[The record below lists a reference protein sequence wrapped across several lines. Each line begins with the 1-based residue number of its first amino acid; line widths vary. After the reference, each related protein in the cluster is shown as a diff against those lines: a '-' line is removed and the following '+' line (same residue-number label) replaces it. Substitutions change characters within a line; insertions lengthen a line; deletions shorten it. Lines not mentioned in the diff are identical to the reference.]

1 MTEKV
6 VYESPKG
13 WLQVI
18 ETPLKYYYA
27 RRKNKDSIAVFL
39 VRQTGLVEQTGT
51 GWEVLVRMQP
61 LPIYEADIYDECRL
75 FPCPIT
81 GGMDSNESPQA
92 CAAREV
98 YEESGYAGTDLQDL
112 GCYFVGTQTDEV
124 VYMYWKDVTALAPEA
139 APQDGSF
146 FESISKNEWQPLD
159 FLKDCAYAGCQ
170 IGYYK
175 LRDILCSS
183 V

>member
-13 WLQVI
+13 WIQVI

-39 VRQTGLVEQTGT
+39 VRQTGLVEQAGAN
-51 GWEVLVRMQP
+51 WQVLVRMQP
-61 LPIYEADIYDECRL
+61 LTIYEPDIDDEYDECRL

-81 GGMDSNESPQA
+81 GGMDSDESPQA

-112 GCYFVGTQTDEV
+112 GRYFVGTQTDEI
-124 VYMYWKDVTALAPEA
+124 VYMYWKDVTALAPES

-175 LRDILCSS
+175 L
-183 V
+183 